1 MIFTVVISASISA
14 ETTTL
19 CSLERPGLSHKDG
32 TGYYWELLRAVYR
45 EEGIEVE
52 HHSAPFKRCLQLVER
67 GIMDGAVAVFHT
79 PERAM
84 KFNYPKSRLNV
95 STYGLSYLKET
106 SLEEIEKGESRVGI
120 IRGYDF
126 SAWLPSN
133 IKLVSLNNNTQA
145 IGMLKLKRIKY
156 HADDLQDVLF
166 TLKKMGERP
175 DQFAFKSLHTKN
187 LYVLFTR
194 NTRGQKLAD
203 SFDAGLKKAS
213 KGGELKRLA
222 EEHGINQDPA

>member
-1 MIFTVVISASISA
+1 MKYIWMIFTVVISASISA

-106 SLEEIEKGESRVGI
+106 SLEEIEKVKVALASSADTTSQ
-120 IRGYDF
+120 RGCLLIL
-126 SAWLPSN
+126 SS
-133 IKLVSLNNNTQA
+133 LV
-145 IGMLKLKRIKY
+145 
-156 HADDLQDVLF
+156 
-166 TLKKMGERP
+166 
-175 DQFAFKSLHTKN
+175 
-187 LYVLFTR
+187 
-194 NTRGQKLAD
+194 
-203 SFDAGLKKAS
+203 
-213 KGGELKRLA
+213 
-222 EEHGINQDPA
+222 